1 MKVKITISEPPEVTE
16 PLLKELAKYM
26 VKCKRALVITGAGI
40 SCSSGIPDFRSTN
53 GLYDLVKSKH
63 PDTVVKGRDLFDA
76 TLFKEEAT
84 TKVFYTF
91 MAELKSLISSAMPTP
106 THSFIRQLQDNG
118 QLLRCYTQNI
128 DCLEELVDLPVV
140 QLHGSMN
147 KVKCTVC
154 PASYG
159 FSPDHQQQFR
169 DGTPPPCP
177 KCQDLYDER
186 LRLGKRS
193 LATGILRPDIVLYNE
208 DHPLGESIGQMQFT
222 DLKKR
227 PDLMIVMG
235 TSLKI
240 PALKK
245 FIKQAARVIHSN
257 KNGRVVFVN
266 RTPCTK
272 EWEKVFDYEIISD
285 TDDWVDLMQPFT
297 KRLQQEQAAKRKAS
311 DSNDD
316 LECEK
321 ENVAI
326 KSSKKTK
333 SSSMVDCK
341 KANSQTTL
349 DGLTISKNIK
359 RVFKKNISS

>member
-1 MKVKITISEPPEVTE
+1 
-16 PLLKELAKYM
+16 
-26 VKCKRALVITGAGI
+26 
-40 SCSSGIPDFRSTN
+40 
-53 GLYDLVKSKH
+53 VKSKH

-84 TKVFYTF
+84 TRVFYTF
-91 MAELKSLISSAMPTP
+91 MAELKSVISSAVPTP

-154 PASYG
+154 TASYG
-159 FSPDHQQQFR
+159 FSSDHQEQFR

-177 KCQDLYDER
+177 KCQDLCDER
-186 LRLGKRS
+186 TRLGKRS

-208 DHPLGESIGQMQFT
+208 EHPWGESIGQMQFT

-272 EWEKVFDYEIISD
+272 EWEKVFDYEILSD
-285 TDDWVDLMQPFT
+285 TDEWVSRMQTFT
-297 KRLQQEQAAKRKAS
+297 QQIQQELALKRKLS
-311 DSNDD
+311 VSTDY
-316 LECEK
+316 LESEK
-321 ENVAI
+321 ENVII
-326 KSSKKTK
+326 KSIKKTK
-333 SSSMVDCK
+333 SESASDCNKNSS
-341 KANSQTTL
+341 SQTTL
-349 DGLTISKNIK
+349 DGLKVTKNIK
-359 RVFKKNISS
+359 RIFKKSITS

>member
-1 MKVKITISEPPEVTE
+1 MKVKIAIAEPPEVTG
-16 PLLKELAKYM
+16 PLLFDLAKYIA
-26 VKCKRALVITGAGI
+26 KSKRALVITGAGI

-53 GLYDLVKSKH
+53 GLYDLVKAKH
-63 PDTVVKGRDLFDA
+63 PNVVVKGRDLFDA
-76 TLFKEEAT
+76 TLFKEEST
-84 TKVFYTF
+84 TRVFYTF
-91 MAELKSLISSAMPTP
+91 MAELKTLISSAVPTP

-154 PASYG
+154 TASYG
-159 FSPDHQQQFR
+159 FSTDHQQQFR
-169 DGTPPPCP
+169 DGNPPPCP
-177 KCQDLYDER
+177 KCQDLFDER
-186 LRLGKRS
+186 QRLGKRS
-193 LATGILRPDIVLYNE
+193 LATGTLRPDIVLYNE
-208 DHPLGESIGQMQFT
+208 DHPLGESIGEMQFT

-245 FIKQAARVIHSN
+245 FIKQAARVVHSN

-272 EWEKVFDYEIISD
+272 EWEKVFDYEILSD
-285 TDDWVDLMQPFT
+285 TDDWVHQMQT
-297 KRLQQEQAAKRKAS
+297 LTHRIQQDQALKRKLS
-311 DSNDD
+311 VPHDD
-316 LECEK
+316 LESEK

-326 KSSKKTK
+326 KSIKKSKSQSCCTK
-333 SSSMVDCK
+333 KS
-341 KANSQTTL
+341 SQTTL
-349 DGLTISKNIK
+349 DGLKVTKSIK
-359 RVFKKNISS
+359 TVFKKSIST

>member
-1 MKVKITISEPPEVTE
+1 
-16 PLLKELAKYM
+16 M
-26 VKCKRALVITGAGI
+26 VKA
-40 SCSSGIPDFRSTN
+40 
-53 GLYDLVKSKH
+53 KH
-63 PDTVVKGRDLFDA
+63 PDIVVKGRDLFDA

-84 TKVFYTF
+84 TRVFYTF
-91 MAELKSLISSAMPTP
+91 MAELKTVISSAVPTP

-147 KVKCTVC
+147 KVKCTLC

-159 FSPDHQQQFR
+159 FSSDHQQQFR
-169 DGTPPPCP
+169 DGTPPTCP

-193 LATGILRPDIVLYNE
+193 LATGTLRPDIVLYNE
-208 DHPLGESIGQMQFT
+208 DHPLGESIGHMQFT

-266 RTPCTK
+266 RTPSTK
-272 EWEKVFDYEIISD
+272 EWEKVFDYEILSD
-285 TDDWVDLMQPFT
+285 TDDWVDRMEAFT
-297 KRLQQEQAAKRKAS
+297 RRVQQEQALKRKAS
-311 DSNDD
+311 NSNDY

-326 KSSKKTK
+326 KSIKKTK
-333 SSSMVDCK
+333 SQAMSDCK
-341 KANSQTTL
+341 KPTSQTTL
-349 DGLTISKNIK
+349 DSLKVTKNVK
-359 RVFKKNISS
+359 RVFKKSISS